1 MQKLFQGLDLVFAKG
16 GFDRMRTIGCG
27 FQHFPS
33 MGVELFDHI
42 PHRLIIAIQ
51 LAPNLDRRLL
61 ARTGSDDL
69 AAANFEAIFRA
80 QALL

>member
-1 MQKLFQGLDLVFAKG
+1 
-16 GFDRMRTIGCG
+16 
-27 FQHFPS
+27 

-61 ARTGSDDL
+61 ARTGSDDV